1 MFGAKL
7 CVHYWEVVPCS
18 EGPLSE
24 VPLYSQLYTYLPGF
38 GTCALLVLCS
48 LQDIRAFRNDSDVA
62 SITTV
67 PGCTPQI
74 LQVNPSERLTSSL
87 LMNE

>member
-24 VPLYSQLYTYLPGF
+24 VPLYLEIRMRGLLTYV
-38 GTCALLVLCS
+38 LLSV
-48 LQDIRAFRNDSDVA
+48 RASAVSMVKYGARL
-62 SITTV
+62 IPYV
-67 PGCTPQI
+67 PIP
-74 LQVNPSERLTSSL
+74 
-87 LMNE
+87 